1 MIRFSKGPKVC
12 IALEFEAVQFKKASL
27 AFSNRFECSI
37 QGDVE
42 KELRERLLTFLENY
56 GKKNP
61 SPLELSVEHLSPF
74 RKKALGHL
82 QQVPFGE
89 VVTYGEL
96 AANIGQPKAA
106 RAIGMACHHNPYP
119 LFIPCHRVIASG
131 KRLGGFAY
139 DLKMKQLLL
148 NFESLDPI

>member
-1 MIRFSKGPKVC
+1 M
-12 IALEFEAVQFKKASL
+12 
-27 AFSNRFECSI
+27 
-37 QGDVE
+37 
-42 KELRERLLTFLENY
+42 
-56 GKKNP
+56 
-61 SPLELSVEHLSPF
+61 
-74 RKKALGHL
+74 
-82 QQVPFGE
+82 
-89 VVTYGEL
+89 TYGEL